1 MFKILFI
8 PYLACYDR
16 SKGAGCKVENFYI
29 KELARREEFDFRVL
43 TFEDFDD
50 EYESVIQDMKEYGI
64 KGDVVCRDRST
75 IAKIKR
81 GVRNIPSKYSP
92 FDKYANFTSI
102 YYLDVIR
109 RYIKKYKC
117 EGFIPDC
124 VILGW
129 TQIIVYISEIKRLL
143 PDAVVIAIEEDVSFL
158 GIQRKLDNEK
168 DRFKQIILKQQ
179 YDKLRKVE
187 LESLSLA
194 DYAYVNNPKDF
205 QLLIENGL
213 DASKIDWL
221 VPWYDKYNK
230 SVIRNIDWDKPF
242 IIYYGAMG
250 RPENYLSV
258 QWLIEKIMPL
268 INSKIRLVVIGSG
281 SETIEKFASERVDIL
296 GFVDNVSPFFSRTM
310 CLVAPL
316 VLGAGIK
323 IKVLE
328 AMSAGVP
335 VLTNQIGIEG
345 IEAKSG
351 KDYFYCKDAV
361 DYANVINL
369 AYEKKIEL
377 ESISKNARLI
387 TESKYDYSK
396 SGQMIANKV
405 IDLLMT
411 RE

>member
-258 QWLIEKIMPL
+258 QWLIENIMPL

-345 IEAKSG
+345 VEAKSG

>member
-1 MFKILFI
+1 M
-8 PYLACYDR
+8 
-16 SKGAGCKVENFYI
+16 
-29 KELARREEFDFRVL
+29 
-43 TFEDFDD
+43 
-50 EYESVIQDMKEYGI
+50 
-64 KGDVVCRDRST
+64 
-75 IAKIKR
+75 
-81 GVRNIPSKYSP
+81 
-92 FDKYANFTSI
+92 
-102 YYLDVIR
+102 
-109 RYIKKYKC
+109 
-117 EGFIPDC
+117 
-124 VILGW
+124 
-129 TQIIVYISEIKRLL
+129 
-143 PDAVVIAIEEDVSFL
+143 
-158 GIQRKLDNEK
+158 
-168 DRFKQIILKQQ
+168 
-179 YDKLRKVE
+179 
-187 LESLSLA
+187 A

-258 QWLIEKIMPL
+258 QWLIENIMPL

>member
-258 QWLIEKIMPL
+258 QWLIENIMPL